1 MRIVIK
7 SQSGLLMPSKFASTA
22 LALILMSPVPAL
34 ADEAADAAEIERQT
48 IIVTG
53 QLDGYR
59 AIDSTSGT
67 KTNTPLL
74 DVPQSISVVTAQQV
88 QDLQIRSVADLVH
101 FIPGVSSGQGEGHR
115 DQITLRGNNTTA
127 DFFVNG
133 LRDDVQYFRSFY
145 NVERIEA
152 LKGSNAMI
160 FGRGGGGG
168 VINRVTKVAQI
179 DNNRYQG
186 TVSADT
192 FGSYYVAGDLNG
204 SLGKVAVRINGFYE
218 DLNNHRDA
226 FGGERY
232 AVNPTLAAEIGTSTR
247 IDLGYEYI
255 RDDRVVDRGIPS
267 AFPGSV
273 INPAGPLRGF
283 RDAFFGQRGVNDT
296 DFEAS
301 LFNARFESRI
311 TDNLTFTATGLYG
324 DYDKVYANV
333 FAATAVITNATIGA
347 RTFGAEAYIDPTTRK
362 NYIGQANLEWRV
374 STGPI
379 DHVILIGGEYTRQD
393 STNARTNGF
402 PNPAVIGT
410 AASRRATGIPLISKP
425 VLPTFFFI
433 PGAAG
438 NDNRNFTSDLDQIS
452 VYAQDQISFGEKVDL
467 IAGLRYDRFDNK
479 VTNLF
484 ASPAPLAATRVDDL
498 WSPRVGLV
506 YKPVPAASLYVSYSR
521 SFLPQS
527 GDQFLSFNATA
538 ATLKPERF
546 DNYEVGAKWDILP
559 KLTLTTAVFRLDR
572 ENTRAPGPVAGQI
585 VQTGSQRS
593 SGFELS
599 LVGNIIPKLT
609 TSFGYAYTNA
619 KITSTTTAAPN
630 GRRVGQVPRN
640 QLSLFNRYEVTDR
653 LGIGATLYY
662 QSAQFATISNATRLP
677 AYTRIDGAIYY
688 KLTDKIEAQ
697 VNIEN
702 LTDKTYFPTAH
713 NDNNISTGAPLNARF
728 TLIAKF

>member
-1 MRIVIK
+1 MRITLNIETG
-7 SQSGLLMPSKFASTA
+7 SPMISKLAFASTA
-22 LALILMSPVPAL
+22 LALVLMATTPAY
-34 ADEAADAAEIERQT
+34 ADDAAETSART
-48 IIVTG
+48 IVVTG
-53 QLDGYR
+53 KLDGYR
-59 AIDSTSGT
+59 EIETASGT
-67 KTNTPLL
+67 KTNTPLI
-74 DVPQSISVVTAQQV
+74 DVPQSISVITAQQV
-88 QDLQIRSVADLVH
+88 QDLQIRSVADLVR

-145 NVERIEA
+145 NVDRIEA

-168 VINRVTKVAQI
+168 VINRVTKVAQLD
-179 DNNRYQG
+179 DNLYQG

-192 FGSYYVAGDLNG
+192 FGSYYVSGDLNG
-204 SLGKVAVRINGFYE
+204 TFGKAAVRVNGFYE

-247 IDLGYEYI
+247 IDIGYEYI
-255 RDDRVVDRGIPS
+255 RDNRVVDRGIPS
-267 AFPGSV
+267 AFVGSV
-273 INPAGPLRGF
+273 TAPAGPLRGF
-283 RDAFFGQRGVNDT
+283 RDDFFGQRGVNDT

-301 LFNARFESRI
+301 VFNARFESRI
-311 TDNLTFTATGLYG
+311 TDNLTFTALGLYG
-324 DYDKVYANV
+324 DYDKIYRNV
-333 FAATAVITNATIGA
+333 FAATGIITNPTTGA

-362 NYIGQANLEWRV
+362 NYIGQANLELRV

-379 DHVILIGGEYTRQD
+379 DHVILVGGEYTRQD
-393 STNARTNGF
+393 STNGRVNGF

-410 AASRRATGIPLISKP
+410 AASRRATGIPLIKNP
-425 VLPTFFFI
+425 VLPTFTFV
-433 PGAAG
+433 PGRLG
-438 NDNRNFTSDLDQIS
+438 NDNRNFVSDLDQVS

-467 IAGLRYDRFDNK
+467 IAGLRYDRFDNTI
-479 VTNLF
+479 TNLF
-484 ASPAPLAATRVDDL
+484 ASPAPLAVKRVDDL

-506 YKPVPAASLYVSYSR
+506 FKPVPEASLYVSYSR

-527 GDQFLSFNATA
+527 GDQFLSFNATG
-538 ATLKPERF
+538 ATLKPEQF

-640 QLSLFNRYEVTDR
+640 QLSLFNRYEVTDK
-653 LGIGATLYY
+653 LGIGTTFYF
-662 QSAQFATISNATRLP
+662 QSSQFATISNATRLP
-677 AYTRIDGAIYY
+677 SYTRIDGAIFY

-702 LTDKTYFPTAH
+702 LTDKTYFPVAH

>member
-1 MRIVIK
+1 MT
-7 SQSGLLMPSKFASTA
+7 SKFASTA
-22 LALILMSPVPAL
+22 LALVLMSPVPAF
-34 ADEAADAAEIERQT
+34 ADEAADAAATEGRT
-48 IIVTG
+48 IVVTG
-53 QLDGYR
+53 KLDGYR
-59 AIDSTSGT
+59 AVDSTSGT
-67 KTNTPLL
+67 KTNTPLI
-74 DVPQSISVVTAQQV
+74 DVPQSISVVTAQQI
-88 QDLQIRSVADLVH
+88 QDLQIRSVADLVR

-168 VINRVTKVAQI
+168 VINRVTKVAQL
-179 DNNRYQG
+179 DDNRYQG

-192 FGSYYVAGDLNG
+192 FGSYYVAGDVNG
-204 SLGKVAVRINGFYE
+204 ALGKVAVRVNGFYE

-267 AFPGSV
+267 AFAGSV
-273 INPAGPLRGF
+273 TSPAGPLRGF
-283 RDAFFGQRGVNDT
+283 RDSFFGQRGVNDT

-301 LFNARFESRI
+301 IFNARLESRI

-333 FAATAVITNATIGA
+333 FAATGIVTNAITGA

-393 STNARTNGF
+393 SVNGRVNGF

-410 AASRRATGIPLISKP
+410 AASRRATGIPLIKPP

-433 PGAAG
+433 PGRLG
-438 NDNRNFTSDLDQIS
+438 NDNRSFVSDLDQVS
-452 VYAQDQISFGEKVDL
+452 VYAQDQISFGDKVDL
-467 IAGLRYDRFDNK
+467 IAGLRYDRFDNTI
-479 VTNLF
+479 TNLF
-484 ASPAPLAATRVDDL
+484 ASPAPLAVSRVDDL

-506 YKPVPAASLYVSYSR
+506 FKPVPSASLYASYSR

-527 GDQFLSFNATA
+527 GDQFLSFNATG
-538 ATLKPERF
+538 ATLRPEQF

-609 TSFGYAYTNA
+609 TSLGYAYTNA
-619 KITSTTTAAPN
+619 KITATTTAAPN

-640 QLSLFNRYEVTDR
+640 QLSLFNRYEVTDK

-662 QSAQFATISNATRLP
+662 QSAQFATISGATRLP
-677 AYTRIDGAIYY
+677 AYTRIDGAIFY

-702 LTDKTYFPTAH
+702 LIDKAYFPVAH
-713 NDNNISTGAPLNARF
+713 NDNNISTGAPINARF
-728 TLIAKF
+728 TLVAKF

>member
-1 MRIVIK
+1 
-7 SQSGLLMPSKFASTA
+7 MPSKFASTA
-22 LALILMSPVPAL
+22 LALILMSPAPAF
-34 ADEAADAAEIERQT
+34 ADDAADADAAEGRT
-48 IIVTG
+48 IVVTG

-59 AIDSTSGT
+59 AVDSASGT
-67 KTNTPLL
+67 KTNTPLI
-74 DVPQSISVVTAQQV
+74 DVPQSISVITAQQV
-88 QDLQIRSVADLVH
+88 QDLQIRSVADVVRFL
-101 FIPGVSSGQGEGHR
+101 PGVSAGQGEGHR
-115 DQITLRGNNTTA
+115 DQINLRGNNTTA

-168 VINRVTKVAQI
+168 VINRVTKVAQL
-179 DNNRYQG
+179 DDNRYQA

-192 FGSYYVAGDLNG
+192 FGSYYVAGDVNATLGRVALRVNG
-204 SLGKVAVRINGFYE
+204 LYE

-232 AVNPTLAAEIGTSTR
+232 AVNPTLAAEIGASTR

-267 AFPGSV
+267 AFAGSV
-273 INPAGPLRGF
+273 TNPAGPLSGF
-283 RDAFFGQRGVNDT
+283 RDSFFGQRGVNNT

-301 LFNARFESRI
+301 VFNARLESRI

-333 FAATAVITNATIGA
+333 FAATAIVTNAVTGA

-410 AASRRATGIPLISKP
+410 SGSRRATGIPLTKNP
-425 VLPTFFFI
+425 VFPTFFFI
-433 PGAAG
+433 PGRLG
-438 NDNRNFTSDLDQIS
+438 NDNRNFVSDLDQIS
-452 VYAQDQISFGEKVDL
+452 AYAQDQISIGEKIDL
-467 IAGLRYDRFDNK
+467 IAGLRYDRFDNT

-506 YKPVPAASLYVSYSR
+506 FKPVPAASLYVSYSR

-538 ATLKPERF
+538 ATLKPEQF
-546 DNYEVGAKWDILP
+546 DNYEVGAKWDIIP
-559 KLTLTTAVFRLDR
+559 KLTLTTAVFQLDR

-585 VQTGSQRS
+585 VQTGAQRS

-609 TSFGYAYTNA
+609 TSLGYAYTKA
-619 KITSTTTAAPN
+619 EITATTTAAPN

-640 QLSLFNRYEVTDR
+640 QLSLFNRYEVSDK

-662 QSAQFATISNATRLP
+662 QSAQFATISGATRVP
-677 AYTRIDGAIYY
+677 AYTRIDGAIFY

-702 LTDKTYFPTAH
+702 LTDKTYFPSAH
-713 NDNNISTGAPLNARF
+713 NDNNISTGAPINARF
-728 TLIAKF
+728 TLVAKF

>member
-1 MRIVIK
+1 MAF
-7 SQSGLLMPSKFASTA
+7 KFASTA
-22 LALILMSPVPAL
+22 LALVLVCPTPAW
-34 ADEAADAAEIERQT
+34 ADDAADAEAEAERGT

-53 QLDGYR
+53 QRDGYR
-59 AIDSTSGT
+59 VIDTTSGT

-74 DVPQSISVVTAQQV
+74 DVPQAITVISDEQI
-88 QDLQIRSVADLVH
+88 QDLQIRSVADLVR
-101 FIPGVSSGQGEGHR
+101 FIPGVSAGQGEGHR

-145 NVERIEA
+145 NIERVEA
-152 LKGSNAMI
+152 LKGANAMI

-168 VINRVTKVAQI
+168 VINRVTKVAQF
-179 DNNRYQG
+179 DSNRYVG
-186 TVSADT
+186 TLSADT
-192 FGSYYVAGDLNG
+192 FGSYYAEGDVNG
-204 SLGKVAVRINGFYE
+204 TLGKVAVRINGFYE
-218 DLNNHRDA
+218 ELNNHRDA

-232 AVNPTLAAEIGTSTR
+232 AVNPTLAAEIGASTR
-247 IDLGYEYI
+247 LDLGYEYI

-267 AFPGSV
+267 AFPGS
-273 INPAGPLRGF
+273 IANPAGPLRGF
-283 RDAFFGQRGVNDT
+283 RDTFFGQRGVNET

-301 LFNARFESRI
+301 VFNARLESRL
-311 TDNLTFTATGLYG
+311 TDNLTFTALGLYG
-324 DYDKVYANV
+324 DYDKIYSNV
-333 FAATAVITNATIGA
+333 FAATGIVTNAVTGA

-379 DHVILIGGEYTRQD
+379 DHVILVGGEYTRQD
-393 STNARTNGF
+393 STNGRTNGF

-410 AASRRATGIPLISKP
+410 AASRRATGIPLTQSP
-425 VLPTFFFI
+425 VLPAFFFI
-433 PGAAG
+433 PGRFG
-438 NDNRNFTSDLDQIS
+438 NDNRDFVSDLDQIS
-452 VYAQDQISFGEKVDL
+452 VYAQDQISIGENVDL
-467 IAGLRYDRFDNK
+467 IAGLRYDRFDNTI
-479 VTNLF
+479 TNNF
-484 ASPAPLAATRVDDL
+484 AGPVPVAVTRVDDL

-506 YKPVPAASLYVSYSR
+506 VKPTPTASLYVTYSR

-538 ATLKPERF
+538 ATLKPEQF

-559 KLTLTTAVFRLDR
+559 RLTLTTAVFRLDR

-585 VQTGSQRS
+585 LQTGSQRS
-593 SGFELS
+593 NGFELS

-609 TSFGYAYTNA
+609 TSLGYAYTKA
-619 KITSTTTAAPN
+619 EITSTTTAAPN

-640 QLSLFNRYEVTDR
+640 QVSLFNRYEVTDR
-653 LGIGATLYY
+653 LGLGATVLY

-677 AYTRIDGAIYY
+677 AFTRVDGAIFY

-697 VNIEN
+697 LNIEN
-702 LTDKTYFPTAH
+702 LTDTRYFPNAH
-713 NDNNISTGAPLNARF
+713 NDNNISTGAPINARF
-728 TLIAKF
+728 TISTRF

>member
-1 MRIVIK
+1 
-7 SQSGLLMPSKFASTA
+7 MPSKFASTA
-22 LALILMSPVPAL
+22 LALILFSPAPAY
-34 ADEAADAAEIERQT
+34 ANDAADAEGRT
-48 IIVTG
+48 IVVTG

-59 AIDSTSGT
+59 AVDSTSGT

-74 DVPQSISVVTAQQV
+74 DVPQSISVVTAQQI
-88 QDLQIRSVADLVH
+88 QDLQIRSVADLVR
-101 FIPGVSSGQGEGHR
+101 FIPGVSSGQGEGNR

-168 VINRVTKVAQI
+168 VINRVTKVANL
-179 DNNRYQG
+179 DDNRYQT

-192 FGSYYVAGDLNG
+192 FGSYYVAGDVNG
-204 SLGKVAVRINGFYE
+204 TFGKAAVRVNGFYE

-232 AVNPTLAAEIGTSTR
+232 AVNPTLAAEIGTATR
-247 IDLGYEYI
+247 IDLGYEYV
-255 RDDRVVDRGIPS
+255 RDDRVSDRGIPS
-267 AFPGSV
+267 AFAGNV
-273 INPAGPLRGF
+273 ANPAGPLGGF
-283 RDAFFGQRGVNDT
+283 RDTFFGQRGLNDV

-301 LFNARFESRI
+301 VFNARLESRI
-311 TDNLTFTATGLYG
+311 TDNLIFTATGLYG

-333 FAATAVITNATIGA
+333 FAATAIVTNAITGA
-347 RTFGAEAYIDPTTRK
+347 RTFGAEAYIDPTARK
-362 NYIGQANLEWRV
+362 SYIGQANLEWRV

-379 DHVILIGGEYTRQD
+379 DHVILVGGEYTQQD
-393 STNARTNGF
+393 SVNGRINGF

-410 AASRRATGIPLISKP
+410 SASRRATGIALTKSP
-425 VLPTFFFI
+425 VLPTFFFV
-433 PGAAG
+433 PGRLG
-438 NDNRNFTSDLDQIS
+438 NDNRSFVSDLEQVS
-452 VYAQDQISFGEKVDL
+452 AYAQDQISIGERIDL

-479 VTNLF
+479 ITNRF
-484 ASPAPLAATRVDDL
+484 ASPTPLAVTRVDDL
-498 WSPRVGLV
+498 WSPRIGLV
-506 YKPVPAASLYVSYSR
+506 FKPVPAASLYVSYSR

-527 GDQFLSFNATA
+527 GDQFLSFNATG

-559 KLTLTTAVFRLDR
+559 TLTLNTAVFRLDR
-572 ENTRAPGPVAGQI
+572 ENTRAPGPIAGQI

-609 TSFGYAYTNA
+609 TSLGYAYTNA
-619 KITSTTTAAPN
+619 KITATTTAAPN

-640 QLSLFNRYEVTDR
+640 QLSLFNRYEVTDK

-677 AYTRIDGAIYY
+677 SYTRIDGAIFY
-688 KLTDKIEAQ
+688 KLTDKFEAQ

-702 LTDKTYFPTAH
+702 LTDKSYFPVAH
-713 NDNNISTGAPLNARF
+713 NDNNISTGAPINARF
-728 TLIAKF
+728 SLIAKF

>member
-1 MRIVIK
+1 MT
-7 SQSGLLMPSKFASTA
+7 LKFAATTTA
-22 LALILMSPVPAL
+22 LALILMCPAPAF
-34 ADEAADAAEIERQT
+34 ADEAADAEAAAAEART
-48 IIVTG
+48 IVVTG

-59 AIDSTSGT
+59 AVDSVSGT
-67 KTNTPLL
+67 KTNTPLI
-74 DVPQSISVVTAQQV
+74 DVPQSISVVTAQQI
-88 QDLQIRSVADLVH
+88 QDLQIRSVADLVR
-101 FIPGVSSGQGEGHR
+101 FLPGVSSGQGEGHR
-115 DQITLRGNNTTA
+115 DQINLRGNNTTA

-145 NVERIEA
+145 NIERIEA

-168 VINRVTKVAQI
+168 VINRVTKVPQL
-179 DNNRYQG
+179 DDNRYQG

-192 FGSYYVAGDLNG
+192 FGSYYVAGDVNG
-204 SLGKVAVRINGFYE
+204 TFGKVAVRVNGFYE

-273 INPAGPLRGF
+273 TNPAGPLRGF
-283 RDAFFGQRGVNDT
+283 RDSFFGQRGINDT

-301 LFNARFESRI
+301 VFNARLESRI

-333 FAATAVITNATIGA
+333 FAATAVITNPTTGA
-347 RTFGAEAYIDPTTRK
+347 RSFGAEAYIDPTTRK

-379 DHVILIGGEYTRQD
+379 DHVILIGTEYTRQD
-393 STNARTNGF
+393 STNGRVNGF

-410 AASRRATGIPLISKP
+410 AASRRATGIPLTKSP

-433 PGAAG
+433 PGRLG
-438 NDNRNFTSDLDQIS
+438 NDNRNFTSDLDQVS
-452 VYAQDQISFGEKVDL
+452 VYAQDQISIGEKIDV
-467 IAGLRYDRFDNK
+467 IAGLRYDRFDNTI
-479 VTNLF
+479 TNLF
-484 ASPAPLAATRVDDL
+484 NASGPLAVTRVDDL
-498 WSPRVGLV
+498 WSPRAGLV
-506 YKPVPAASLYVSYSR
+506 FKPVPAASLYVSYSR

-527 GDQFLSFNATA
+527 GDQFLSFNATG
-538 ATLKPERF
+538 ATLKPEQF

-585 VQTGSQRS
+585 VQTGAQRS

-619 KITSTTTAAPN
+619 KITATTTAAPN

-640 QLSLFNRYEVTDR
+640 QLSLFNRYEVTDK

-662 QSAQFATISNATRLP
+662 QSSQFATISGATRLP
-677 AYTRIDGAIYY
+677 SYTRIDGAIFY

-702 LTDKTYFPTAH
+702 LTDKTYFPNAH
-713 NDNNISTGAPLNARF
+713 NDNNITTGAPINARF
-728 TLIAKF
+728 TLVAKF

>member
-1 MRIVIK
+1 
-7 SQSGLLMPSKFASTA
+7 MPSKFASTA
-22 LALILMSPVPAL
+22 LALILMSPVPAF
-34 ADEAADAAEIERQT
+34 ADDAADAEAAEGRT
-48 IIVTG
+48 IVVTG

-59 AIDSTSGT
+59 AVDSASGT
-67 KTNTPLL
+67 KTNTPLI
-74 DVPQSISVVTAQQV
+74 DVPQSISVMTAQQV
-88 QDLQIRSVADLVH
+88 QDLQIRSVADLVR
-101 FIPGVSSGQGEGHR
+101 FLPGVSAGQGEGHR
-115 DQITLRGNNTTA
+115 DQINLRGNNTTA

-168 VINRVTKVAQI
+168 VINRVTKVALL
-179 DNNRYQG
+179 DDNRYQA

-192 FGSYYVAGDLNG
+192 FGSYYVAGDVNAT
-204 SLGKVAVRINGFYE
+204 LGRVALRVNGFYE

-232 AVNPTLAAEIGTSTR
+232 AVNPTLAAEIGASTR

-267 AFPGSV
+267 AFAGSV
-273 INPAGPLRGF
+273 TNPAGPLSGF
-283 RDAFFGQRGVNDT
+283 RDSFFGQRGVNNT

-301 LFNARFESRI
+301 VFNARLESRI

-333 FAATAVITNATIGA
+333 FAATAIVTNTVTGA

-410 AASRRATGIPLISKP
+410 SGSRRATGIPLTKNP
-425 VLPTFFFI
+425 VFPTFFFI
-433 PGAAG
+433 PGRLG
-438 NDNRNFTSDLDQIS
+438 NDNRNFVSDLDQIS
-452 VYAQDQISFGEKVDL
+452 AYAQDQISIGEKIDL
-467 IAGLRYDRFDNK
+467 IAGLRYDRFDNT

-506 YKPVPAASLYVSYSR
+506 FKPVPAASLYVSYSR

-527 GDQFLSFNATA
+527 SDQFLSFNATA
-538 ATLKPERF
+538 ATLKPEQF
-546 DNYEVGAKWDILP
+546 DNYEVGAKWDIIP

-585 VQTGSQRS
+585 VQTGAQRS

-609 TSFGYAYTNA
+609 TSLGYAYTKA
-619 KITSTTTAAPN
+619 EITATTTAAPN

-640 QLSLFNRYEVTDR
+640 QLSLFNRYEVSNK

-662 QSAQFATISNATRLP
+662 QSAQFATISGATRVP
-677 AYTRIDGAIYY
+677 AYTRIDGAIFY

-702 LTDKTYFPTAH
+702 LTDNTYFPSAH
-713 NDNNISTGAPLNARF
+713 NDNNISTGAPINARF
-728 TLIAKF
+728 TLVAKF

>member
-1 MRIVIK
+1 
-7 SQSGLLMPSKFASTA
+7 MPSKFASTA
-22 LALILMSPVPAL
+22 LALILMSPAPAF
-34 ADEAADAAEIERQT
+34 ADDAADADAAEGRT
-48 IIVTG
+48 IVVTG

-59 AIDSTSGT
+59 AVDSASGT
-67 KTNTPLL
+67 KTNTPLI
-74 DVPQSISVVTAQQV
+74 DVPQSISVITAQQV
-88 QDLQIRSVADLVH
+88 QDLQIRSVADLVR
-101 FIPGVSSGQGEGHR
+101 FLPGVSAGQGEGHR
-115 DQITLRGNNTTA
+115 DQINLRGNNTTA

-168 VINRVTKVAQI
+168 VINRVTKVAQL
-179 DNNRYQG
+179 DDNRYQA

-192 FGSYYVAGDLNG
+192 FGSYYVAGDVNAT
-204 SLGKVAVRINGFYE
+204 LGRVALRVNGFYE

-232 AVNPTLAAEIGTSTR
+232 AVNPTLAAEIGASTR

-267 AFPGSV
+267 AFAGSV
-273 INPAGPLRGF
+273 TNPAGPLSGF
-283 RDAFFGQRGVNDT
+283 RDSFFGQRGVNNT

-301 LFNARFESRI
+301 VFNARLESRI

-333 FAATAVITNATIGA
+333 FAATAIVTNATTGA

-410 AASRRATGIPLISKP
+410 SGSRRATGIPLTKNP
-425 VLPTFFFI
+425 VFPTFFFI
-433 PGAAG
+433 PGRLG
-438 NDNRNFTSDLDQIS
+438 NDNRNFVSDLDQIS
-452 VYAQDQISFGEKVDL
+452 AYAQDQISIGEKIDL
-467 IAGLRYDRFDNK
+467 IAGLRYDRFDNT

-506 YKPVPAASLYVSYSR
+506 FKPVAAASLYVSYSR

-538 ATLKPERF
+538 ATLKPEQF
-546 DNYEVGAKWDILP
+546 DNYEVGAKWDIIP

-585 VQTGSQRS
+585 VQTGAQRS

-609 TSFGYAYTNA
+609 TSLGYAYTKA
-619 KITSTTTAAPN
+619 EITATTTAAPN

-640 QLSLFNRYEVTDR
+640 QLSLFNRYEVSDK

-662 QSAQFATISNATRLP
+662 QSAQFATISGATRVP
-677 AYTRIDGAIYY
+677 AYTRIDGAIFY

-702 LTDKTYFPTAH
+702 LTDKTYFPSAH
-713 NDNNISTGAPLNARF
+713 NDNNISTGAPINARF
-728 TLIAKF
+728 TLVAKF

>member
-1 MRIVIK
+1 M
-7 SQSGLLMPSKFASTA
+7 SSNFATTVF
-22 LALILMSPVPAL
+22 ALILMCPVPAL
-34 ADEAADAAEIERQT
+34 ADEATDAAEVERQT

-59 AIDSTSGT
+59 AIDSISAT
-67 KTNTPLL
+67 KTNMSLL
-74 DVPQSISVVTAQQV
+74 DVPQAITVITAQQV
-88 QDLQIRSVADLVH
+88 QDLQIRSVADLVR
-101 FIPGVSSGQGEGHR
+101 FIPGVSAGQGEGHR
-115 DQITLRGNNTTA
+115 DQINLRGNNTTA

-145 NVERIEA
+145 NIERIEA
-152 LKGSNAMI
+152 LKGANAMI

-168 VINRVTKVAQI
+168 VINRVTKTPRF
-179 DNNRYQG
+179 DENRYQG

-192 FGSYYVAGDLNG
+192 FGSYYIAGDVNG
-204 SLGKVAVRINGFYE
+204 TFGKVAARINGFYE

-232 AVNPTLAAEIGTSTR
+232 AVNPTVAAEIGTSTR

-267 AFPGSV
+267 AFVGSV
-273 INPAGPLRGF
+273 TAPAGPLRGF
-283 RDAFFGQRGVNDT
+283 RDSFFGQRGLNDT

-301 LFNARFESRI
+301 VVNARLESRL
-311 TDNLTFTATGLYG
+311 TDNLTFTALGLYG
-324 DYDKVYANV
+324 DYDKVYSNV
-333 FAATAVITNATIGA
+333 FAATAVITNPATGA
-347 RTFGAEAYIDPTTRK
+347 RTFGAEAYIDPTKRK

-393 STNARTNGF
+393 STNGRVNGF

-410 AASRRATGIPLISKP
+410 AASRRVTGIPLTKSPSFP
-425 VLPTFFFI
+425 VFNFI
-433 PGAAG
+433 PGRLG
-438 NDNRNFTSDLDQIS
+438 NDNRSFVSDLDQIS
-452 VYAQDQISFGEKVDL
+452 VYAQDQVSFGEKVDL
-467 IAGLRYDRFDNK
+467 IAGLRYDRFDN
-479 VTNLF
+479 VITNLF
-484 ASPAPLAATRVDDL
+484 ASPAPLAVTRVDDL
-498 WSPRVGLV
+498 WSPRLGLV
-506 YKPVPAASLYVSYSR
+506 FKPVPAASIYVSYSR

-527 GDQFLSFNATA
+527 GDQFLSFNATG
-538 ATLKPERF
+538 ATLKPEQF
-546 DNYEVGAKWDILP
+546 DNYEVGAKWDILA

-585 VQTGSQRS
+585 VQTGAQRS

-609 TSFGYAYTNA
+609 TSLGYAYTNA

-640 QLSLFNRYEVTDR
+640 QLSLFNRYEVNDK
-653 LGIGATLYY
+653 LGIGATFYY
-662 QSAQFATISNATRLP
+662 QSSQFATISGATRLP
-677 AYTRIDGAIYY
+677 AYTRIDGAIFY
-688 KLTDKIEAQ
+688 KLTDKVEAQ

-702 LTDKTYFPTAH
+702 LTDKSYFPFAH
-713 NDNNISTGAPLNARF
+713 NDNNISTGAPINARF
-728 TLIAKF
+728 TLVAKF

>member
-1 MRIVIK
+1 
-7 SQSGLLMPSKFASTA
+7 MPSKFASTA
-22 LALILMSPVPAL
+22 LALILMSPGAAF
-34 ADEAADAAEIERQT
+34 ADDAADADAAEGRT
-48 IIVTG
+48 IVVTG

-59 AIDSTSGT
+59 AVDSASGT
-67 KTNTPLL
+67 KTNTPLI
-74 DVPQSISVVTAQQV
+74 DVPQSISVITAQQV
-88 QDLQIRSVADLVH
+88 QDLQIRSVADLVR
-101 FIPGVSSGQGEGHR
+101 FIPGISAGQGEGNR

-168 VINRVTKVAQI
+168 VINRVTKVAQL
-179 DNNRYQG
+179 DDNRYQG

-192 FGSYYVAGDLNG
+192 FGSYYSAGDVNG
-204 SLGKVAVRINGFYE
+204 TFGKVAVRVNGFYE

-232 AVNPTLAAEIGTSTR
+232 AVNPTLAAELGASTR

-267 AFPGSV
+267 AFPGRV
-273 INPAGPLRGF
+273 TNPAGPLRGF
-283 RDAFFGQRGVNDT
+283 RDSFFGQRGVNDT

-301 LFNARFESRI
+301 VFNARLESRI

-324 DYDKVYANV
+324 DYDKIYVNV
-333 FAATAVITNATIGA
+333 FPATAVITNATTGA
-347 RTFGAEAYIDPTTRK
+347 RTFGAEAYSDPTTRK

-410 AASRRATGIPLISKP
+410 SGSRRANGIPLTRSP

-433 PGAAG
+433 PGRSG
-438 NDNRNFTSDLDQIS
+438 NDNRNFVSDLEQIS
-452 VYAQDQISFGEKVDL
+452 AYAQDQISIGEKIDL
-467 IAGLRYDRFDNK
+467 IAGLRYDRFDNS

-484 ASPAPLAATRVDDL
+484 ASPAPLAATRADDL

-506 YKPVPAASLYVSYSR
+506 FKPMPAASLYVSYSR

-538 ATLKPERF
+538 ATLKPEQF
-546 DNYEVGAKWDILP
+546 DNYEVGAKWDIIP

-585 VQTGSQRS
+585 VQTGAQRS

-609 TSFGYAYTNA
+609 TSLGYAYTKA
-619 KITSTTTAAPN
+619 EITSTTTAAPN

-640 QLSLFNRYEVTDR
+640 QLSLFNRYEVTDK

-662 QSAQFATISNATRLP
+662 QSAQFATISGATRLP
-677 AYTRIDGAIYY
+677 AYTRIDGAIFY
-688 KLTDKIEAQ
+688 KLTDTIEAQ

-702 LTDKTYFPTAH
+702 LTDKTYFPSAH
-713 NDNNISTGAPLNARF
+713 NDNNISTGAPINARF
-728 TLIAKF
+728 TLVAKF

>member
-1 MRIVIK
+1 
-7 SQSGLLMPSKFASTA
+7 MPSKFASTA
-22 LALILMSPVPAL
+22 LALILMSPAPAF
-34 ADEAADAAEIERQT
+34 ADDAADADAAEGRT
-48 IIVTG
+48 IVVTG

-59 AIDSTSGT
+59 AVDSASGT
-67 KTNTPLL
+67 KTNTPLI
-74 DVPQSISVVTAQQV
+74 DVPQSISVITAQQV
-88 QDLQIRSVADLVH
+88 QDLQIRSVADVVRFL
-101 FIPGVSSGQGEGHR
+101 PGVSAGQGEGHR
-115 DQITLRGNNTTA
+115 DQINLRGNNTTA

-145 NVERIEA
+145 NLERIEA

-168 VINRVTKVAQI
+168 VINRVTKVAQL
-179 DNNRYQG
+179 DDNRYQA

-192 FGSYYVAGDLNG
+192 FGSYYVAGDVNATLGRVALRVNG
-204 SLGKVAVRINGFYE
+204 LYE

-232 AVNPTLAAEIGTSTR
+232 AVNPTLAAEIGASTR

-267 AFPGSV
+267 AFAGSV
-273 INPAGPLRGF
+273 TNPAGPLRGF
-283 RDAFFGQRGVNDT
+283 RDSFFGQRGVNNT

-301 LFNARFESRI
+301 VFNARLESKLS
-311 TDNLTFTATGLYG
+311 DNLTFTATGLYG

-333 FAATAVITNATIGA
+333 FAATAIVTNTVTGA

-410 AASRRATGIPLISKP
+410 SGSRRATGIPLTKNP
-425 VLPTFFFI
+425 VFPTFFFI
-433 PGAAG
+433 PGRLG
-438 NDNRNFTSDLDQIS
+438 NDNRNFVSDLDQIS
-452 VYAQDQISFGEKVDL
+452 AYAQDQISIGEKIDL
-467 IAGLRYDRFDNK
+467 IAGLRYDRFDNT

-506 YKPVPAASLYVSYSR
+506 FKPVPAASLYVSYSR

-538 ATLKPERF
+538 ATLKPEQF
-546 DNYEVGAKWDILP
+546 DNYEVGAKWDIIP
-559 KLTLTTAVFRLDR
+559 KLTLTTAVFQLDR

-585 VQTGSQRS
+585 VQTGAQRS

-609 TSFGYAYTNA
+609 TSLGYAYTKA
-619 KITSTTTAAPN
+619 EITATTTAAPN

-640 QLSLFNRYEVTDR
+640 QLSLFNRYEVSDK

-662 QSAQFATISNATRLP
+662 QSAQFATISGATRVP
-677 AYTRIDGAIYY
+677 AYTRIDGAIFY
-688 KLTDKIEAQ
+688 KLNDKIEAQ

-702 LTDKTYFPTAH
+702 LADKTYFPSAH
-713 NDNNISTGAPLNARF
+713 NDNNISTGAPINARF
-728 TLIAKF
+728 TLVAKF

>member
-1 MRIVIK
+1 
-7 SQSGLLMPSKFASTA
+7 MPSKFTSTA
-22 LALILMSPVPAL
+22 LALILMSPAPAF
-34 ADEAADAAEIERQT
+34 ADDAADAEAAEGRT

-59 AIDSTSGT
+59 AVDSASGT
-67 KTNTPLL
+67 KTSTPLI
-74 DVPQSISVVTAQQV
+74 DVPQSISVITAQQV
-88 QDLQIRSVADLVH
+88 QDLQIRSVADLVR
-101 FIPGVSSGQGEGHR
+101 FLPGVSAGQGEGHR
-115 DQITLRGNNTTA
+115 DQINLRGNNTTA

-168 VINRVTKVAQI
+168 VINRVTKVAQF
-179 DNNRYQG
+179 DDNRYQA

-204 SLGKVAVRINGFYE
+204 TLGKVAVRVNGFYE

-226 FGGERY
+226 FSGERY
-232 AVNPTLAAEIGTSTR
+232 AVNPTLAAELGTSTR

-267 AFPGSV
+267 AFAGSV
-273 INPAGPLRGF
+273 TNPAGPLRGF
-283 RDAFFGQRGVNDT
+283 RDSFFGQRGVNDT

-301 LFNARFESRI
+301 VFNARLESRI
-311 TDNLTFTATGLYG
+311 TDNITFTATGLYG

-333 FAATAVITNATIGA
+333 FAATAIVTNAVTGA

-410 AASRRATGIPLISKP
+410 SGSRRATGIPLTKNP
-425 VLPTFFFI
+425 VFPTFTFV
-433 PGAAG
+433 PGRLG
-438 NDNRNFTSDLDQIS
+438 NDNRNFISDLDQIS
-452 VYAQDQISFGEKVDL
+452 AYAQDQISIGDKIDL
-467 IAGLRYDRFDNK
+467 IAGLRYDRFDNT

-506 YKPVPAASLYVSYSR
+506 FKPVPAASLYVSYSR

-538 ATLKPERF
+538 ATLKPEQF
-546 DNYEVGAKWDILP
+546 DNYEVGAKWDIIP

-585 VQTGSQRS
+585 VQTGAQRS

-599 LVGNIIPKLT
+599 LVGNIVPKLT
-609 TSFGYAYTNA
+609 TSLGYAYTNA
-619 KITSTTTAAPN
+619 EITSTTTAAPN

-640 QLSLFNRYEVTDR
+640 QLSLFNRYEVTDK

-677 AYTRIDGAIYY
+677 AYTRIDGAIFY
-688 KLTDKIEAQ
+688 KLTDTIEAQ

-702 LTDKTYFPTAH
+702 LTDKTYFPSAH
-713 NDNNISTGAPLNARF
+713 NDNNISTGAPINARF
-728 TLIAKF
+728 TLVAKF

>member
-1 MRIVIK
+1 
-7 SQSGLLMPSKFASTA
+7 MPSKFASTA
-22 LALILMSPVPAL
+22 LALILMSPTPAF
-34 ADEAADAAEIERQT
+34 ADDAADAEAAEGRT
-48 IIVTG
+48 IVVTG

-59 AIDSTSGT
+59 AVDSTSGT
-67 KTNTPLL
+67 KTNTPLI
-74 DVPQSISVVTAQQV
+74 DVPQSISVITAQQV
-88 QDLQIRSVADLVH
+88 QDLQIRSVADLVR
-101 FIPGVSSGQGEGHR
+101 FLPGVSAGQGEGHR
-115 DQITLRGNNTTA
+115 DQINLRGNNTTA

-168 VINRVTKVAQI
+168 VINRVTKVAQL
-179 DNNRYQG
+179 DDNRYQG

-204 SLGKVAVRINGFYE
+204 TLGKVAVRVNGFYE

-226 FGGERY
+226 FGGKRY
-232 AVNPTLAAEIGTSTR
+232 AVNPTLAAEIGASTR

-267 AFPGSV
+267 AFAGSV
-273 INPAGPLRGF
+273 TNPAGPLRGF
-283 RDAFFGQRGVNDT
+283 RDSFFGQRGVNDT

-301 LFNARFESRI
+301 VFNARLESKLS
-311 TDNLTFTATGLYG
+311 DNLTFTATGLYG

-333 FAATAVITNATIGA
+333 FAATAIVTNAVTGA

-374 STGPI
+374 STGQI

-410 AASRRATGIPLISKP
+410 SGSRRRTGIPLTRSP

-433 PGAAG
+433 PGRLG
-438 NDNRNFTSDLDQIS
+438 NDNRNFVSDLDQLS
-452 VYAQDQISFGEKVDL
+452 VYAQDQISIGEKIDL
-467 IAGLRYDRFDNK
+467 IAGLRYDRFDNT

-506 YKPVPAASLYVSYSR
+506 FKPVPAASLYVSYSR

-527 GDQFLSFNATA
+527 GDQFLSFNAMA
-538 ATLKPERF
+538 ATLKPEQF
-546 DNYEVGAKWDILP
+546 DNYEVGAKWDIIP

-585 VQTGSQRS
+585 VQTGAQRS

-609 TSFGYAYTNA
+609 TSLGYAYTKA
-619 KITSTTTAAPN
+619 EITSTTTAAPN

-640 QLSLFNRYEVTDR
+640 QLSLFNRYEVTDK

-662 QSAQFATISNATRLP
+662 QSAQFATISGATRLP
-677 AYTRIDGAIYY
+677 AYTRIDGAIFY
-688 KLTDKIEAQ
+688 KLTDTIEAQ

-702 LTDKTYFPTAH
+702 LTDKTYFPSAH
-713 NDNNISTGAPLNARF
+713 NDNNISTGAPINARF
-728 TLIAKF
+728 TLVAKF

>member
-1 MRIVIK
+1 MT
-7 SQSGLLMPSKFASTA
+7 LKFAATTTA
-22 LALILMSPVPAL
+22 LALILMCPAPAF
-34 ADEAADAAEIERQT
+34 ADEAADAEAAAAEART
-48 IIVTG
+48 IVVTG

-59 AIDSTSGT
+59 AVDSASGT
-67 KTNTPLL
+67 KTNTPLI
-74 DVPQSISVVTAQQV
+74 DVPQSISVVTAQQI
-88 QDLQIRSVADLVH
+88 QDLQIRSVADLVR
-101 FIPGVSSGQGEGHR
+101 FLPGVSSGQGEGHR
-115 DQITLRGNNTTA
+115 DQINLRGNNTTA

-145 NVERIEA
+145 NIERIEA

-168 VINRVTKVAQI
+168 VINRVTKVPQL
-179 DNNRYQG
+179 DDNRYQG

-192 FGSYYVAGDLNG
+192 FGSYYVAGDVNG
-204 SLGKVAVRINGFYE
+204 TFGKVAVRVNGFYE

-273 INPAGPLRGF
+273 TNPAGPLRGF
-283 RDAFFGQRGVNDT
+283 RDSFFGQRGVNDT

-301 LFNARFESRI
+301 VFNARLESRI

-333 FAATAVITNATIGA
+333 FAATAVITNPTTGA
-347 RTFGAEAYIDPTTRK
+347 RSFGAEAYIDPTTRK
-362 NYIGQANLEWRV
+362 NYIGQANLEWRI

-393 STNARTNGF
+393 STNGRTNGF

-410 AASRRATGIPLISKP
+410 AASRRATGIPLTKSP

-433 PGAAG
+433 PGRLG
-438 NDNRNFTSDLDQIS
+438 NDNRNFTSDLDQVS
-452 VYAQDQISFGEKVDL
+452 LYAQDQISIGEKIDV
-467 IAGLRYDRFDNK
+467 IAGLRYDRFDNTI
-479 VTNLF
+479 TNLF
-484 ASPAPLAATRVDDL
+484 NASGPLAVTRVDDL
-498 WSPRVGLV
+498 WSPRAGLV
-506 YKPVPAASLYVSYSR
+506 FKPVPAASLYVSYSR

-527 GDQFLSFNATA
+527 GDQFLSFNATG
-538 ATLKPERF
+538 ATLKPEKF

-585 VQTGSQRS
+585 VQTGAQRS

-619 KITSTTTAAPN
+619 KITATTTAAPN

-640 QLSLFNRYEVTDR
+640 QLSLFNRYEVTDK

-662 QSAQFATISNATRLP
+662 QSSQFATISGATRLP
-677 AYTRIDGAIYY
+677 SYTRIDGAIFY

-702 LTDKTYFPTAH
+702 LTDKTYFPNAH
-713 NDNNISTGAPLNARF
+713 NDNNITTGAPINARF
-728 TLIAKF
+728 TLVAKF

>member
-1 MRIVIK
+1 
-7 SQSGLLMPSKFASTA
+7 MPSKFASTA
-22 LALILMSPVPAL
+22 LALILMSPTPAF
-34 ADEAADAAEIERQT
+34 ADDAADAEAAEGRT
-48 IIVTG
+48 IVVTG

-59 AIDSTSGT
+59 AVDSTSGT
-67 KTNTPLL
+67 KTNTPLI
-74 DVPQSISVVTAQQV
+74 DVPQSISVITAQQV
-88 QDLQIRSVADLVH
+88 QDLQIRSVADLVR
-101 FIPGVSSGQGEGHR
+101 FLPGVSAGQGEGHR
-115 DQITLRGNNTTA
+115 DQINLRGNNTTA

-168 VINRVTKVAQI
+168 VINRVTKVAQL
-179 DNNRYQG
+179 DDNRYQG

-204 SLGKVAVRINGFYE
+204 TLGKVAVRVNGFYE

-226 FGGERY
+226 FGGKRY
-232 AVNPTLAAEIGTSTR
+232 AVNPTLAAEIGASTR

-267 AFPGSV
+267 AFAGSV
-273 INPAGPLRGF
+273 TNPAGPLRGF
-283 RDAFFGQRGVNDT
+283 RDSFFGQRGVNDT

-301 LFNARFESRI
+301 VFNARLESKLS
-311 TDNLTFTATGLYG
+311 DNLTFTATGLYG

-333 FAATAVITNATIGA
+333 FAATAIVTNAVTGA

-374 STGPI
+374 STGQI

-410 AASRRATGIPLISKP
+410 SGSRRRTGIPLTRSP

-433 PGAAG
+433 PGRLG
-438 NDNRNFTSDLDQIS
+438 NDNRNFVSDLDQLS
-452 VYAQDQISFGEKVDL
+452 VYAQDQISIGEKIDL
-467 IAGLRYDRFDNK
+467 IAGLRYDRFDNT

-506 YKPVPAASLYVSYSR
+506 FKPVPAASLYVSYSR

-527 GDQFLSFNATA
+527 GDQFLSFNAMA
-538 ATLKPERF
+538 ATLKPEQF
-546 DNYEVGAKWDILP
+546 DNYEVGAKWDIIP

-585 VQTGSQRS
+585 VQTGAQRS

-609 TSFGYAYTNA
+609 TSLGYAYTKA
-619 KITSTTTAAPN
+619 EITSTTTAAPN

-640 QLSLFNRYEVTDR
+640 QLSLFNRYEVTDK

-662 QSAQFATISNATRLP
+662 QSAQFATISGATRLP
-677 AYTRIDGAIYY
+677 AYTRIDGAIFY
-688 KLTDKIEAQ
+688 KLTDTIEAQ

-702 LTDKTYFPTAH
+702 LTDKTYFPSAH
-713 NDNNISTGAPLNARF
+713 NDNNISTGAPINARF
-728 TLIAKF
+728 SLVAKF

>member
-1 MRIVIK
+1 
-7 SQSGLLMPSKFASTA
+7 MPSKFASTA
-22 LALILMSPVPAL
+22 LALILMSPAPAF
-34 ADEAADAAEIERQT
+34 ADDAADAEAAEGRT
-48 IIVTG
+48 IVVTG

-59 AIDSTSGT
+59 AVDSASGT
-67 KTNTPLL
+67 KTNTPLI
-74 DVPQSISVVTAQQV
+74 DVPQSISVITAQQV
-88 QDLQIRSVADLVH
+88 QDLQIRSVADLVR
-101 FIPGVSSGQGEGHR
+101 FLPGVSAGQGEGHR
-115 DQITLRGNNTTA
+115 DQINLRGNNTTA

-168 VINRVTKVAQI
+168 VINRVTKVAQLG
-179 DNNRYQG
+179 DNRYQA
-186 TVSADT
+186 TISADT
-192 FGSYYVAGDLNG
+192 FGSYYVAGDVNG
-204 SLGKVAVRINGFYE
+204 TLGKVAVRVNGFYE

-232 AVNPTLAAEIGTSTR
+232 AVNPTLAAEIGASTR

-267 AFPGSV
+267 AFAGSV
-273 INPAGPLRGF
+273 TNPAGPLRGF
-283 RDAFFGQRGVNDT
+283 RDSFFGQRGVNNT

-301 LFNARFESRI
+301 VFNARLESKLS
-311 TDNLTFTATGLYG
+311 DNLTFTATGLYG

-333 FAATAVITNATIGA
+333 FAATAIVTNATTGA

-410 AASRRATGIPLISKP
+410 SGSRRATGIPLTTNP
-425 VLPTFFFI
+425 VFPTFFFI
-433 PGAAG
+433 PGRLG
-438 NDNRNFTSDLDQIS
+438 NDNRNFVSDLDQIS
-452 VYAQDQISFGEKVDL
+452 AYAQDQISIGEKIDL
-467 IAGLRYDRFDNK
+467 IAGLRYDRFDNS

-506 YKPVPAASLYVSYSR
+506 FKPVPAASLYVSYSR

-538 ATLKPERF
+538 ATLKPEQF
-546 DNYEVGAKWDILP
+546 DNYEVGAKWDIIP

-585 VQTGSQRS
+585 VQTGAQRS

-599 LVGNIIPKLT
+599 LVGNIVPKLT
-609 TSFGYAYTNA
+609 TSLGYAYTKA
-619 KITSTTTAAPN
+619 EITSTTTAAPN

-640 QLSLFNRYEVTDR
+640 QLSLFNRYEVTDK

-677 AYTRIDGAIYY
+677 AYTRIDGAIFY
-688 KLTDKIEAQ
+688 KLTDTIEAQ

-702 LTDKTYFPTAH
+702 LTDKTYFPSAH
-713 NDNNISTGAPLNARF
+713 NDNNISTGAPINARF
-728 TLIAKF
+728 TLVAKF